1 MFFTCFYLFYSQIW
15 LNNLVEDRQ
24 LSIQAVEPHP
34 VQIKIRDQEEKN
46 PGSWGISTRKWQRW
60 PHSVI
65 PINTEKQPLLTRR

>member
-1 MFFTCFYLFYSQIW
+1 
-15 LNNLVEDRQ
+15 VEDRQ

-46 PGSWGISTRKWQRW
+46 PGSWGISTRKWQRR